1 MAKRRVISQEVIDQ
15 QEEVTKKYDCIITS
29 TGQRA
34 IIQYRGQKVF
44 MKTFSSDHPLIPKK
58 ESDFNE
64 QKPEWIKSMFDL
76 NILVISK

>member
-1 MAKRRVISQEVIDQ
+1 MAKRRVISQEIIDQ
-15 QEEVTKKYDCIITS
+15 QEEVTEEIKCTLTS

-34 IIQYRGQKVF
+34 IIQYRGKKVF
-44 MKTFSSDHPLIPKK
+44 MKTFSSDHSTIKK

-76 NILVISK
+76 KLLVVSE